1 MIHSCS
7 LIGDKK
13 LPKHTCMRRSILTC
27 SLKLAISSLYPAG
40 GGERCAAGAPDR
52 CSMATSCTVH
62 SIHTRMLRRARCTR
76 RHVHTKTRAHTHL
89 QAHKHKHASLR
100 TDIVTHLPLKRMCT
114 CVRAGVRAWECLCVC
129 VRARLSLWELACA
142 RTSTWA

>member
-1 MIHSCS
+1 M
-7 LIGDKK
+7 
-13 LPKHTCMRRSILTC
+13 
-27 SLKLAISSLYPAG
+27 
-40 GGERCAAGAPDR
+40 
-52 CSMATSCTVH
+52 
-62 SIHTRMLRRARCTR
+62 
-76 RHVHTKTRAHTHL
+76 HTKARAHTHF
-89 QAHKHKHASLR
+89 QARTHSRLR